1 MRTFAGFT
9 LSLLVLGLT
18 TSLILAKP
26 LLYGFEYGLKKGWFR
41 FPRMFS

>member
-1 MRTFAGFT
+1 MRTIAGFT

-26 LLYGFEYGLKKGWFR
+26 LVSAFEYGLKKGWVR
-41 FPRMFS
+41 FPKSL